1 MGNSLIGLKLR
12 MTNTY
17 MCFSQKDFTF
27 VQHFEF
33 LKIEPL
39 TTVSDSEQFF
49 ICDKQ
54 GESQN
59 PHTVIKISHNGRRT
73 ILYTNVFSYLTR
85 VYETGF

>member
-33 LKIEPL
+33 LKIEL
-39 TTVSDSEQFF
+39 N
-49 ICDKQ
+49 
-54 GESQN
+54 GE
-59 PHTVIKISHNGRRT
+59 
-73 ILYTNVFSYLTR
+73 L
-85 VYETGF
+85 TGFRIC